1 MAQITELTCK
11 LEHMHRVKQVLQKEK
26 EDLEINLAETKEML
40 DNVLKVMKDEDM
52 QNQQEQDEK
61 ED

>member
-11 LEHMHRVKQVLQKEK
+11 LEHMLRVKQTLQKEK

-52 QNQQEQDEK
+52 QN
-61 ED
+61 